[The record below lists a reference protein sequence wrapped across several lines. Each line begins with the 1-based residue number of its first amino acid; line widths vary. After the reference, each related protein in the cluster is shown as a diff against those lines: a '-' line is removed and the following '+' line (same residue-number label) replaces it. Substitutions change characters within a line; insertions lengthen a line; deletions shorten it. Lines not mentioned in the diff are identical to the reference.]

1 MSDLWSFGW
10 KVGSAICQS
19 LCTFGQGWVC
29 HMFKGGVLCEAAM
42 VSISGVPLAIS
53 RLVYLSDYNAAF
65 VPIASLCQ
73 VGMMFEGFRL
83 LQLLL
88 PLCHPCKWLN
98 RLWGRIRS
106 RPWGG
111 FVSAPSST
119 MAAKKDVASSS
130 AARLS
135 RKGGSR
141 QPCSGK
147 PTNKLNKREF
157 RKRFYFPNDISVQ
170 LVDGNPMSTEK
181 AAHNAIY
188 FTKEQFN
195 ARLRFPLPSLFKEF
209 LHYT

>member
-1 MSDLWSFGW
+1 MRGCLGYFVVFD
-10 KVGSAICQS
+10 
-19 LCTFGQGWVC
+19 
-29 HMFKGGVLCEAAM
+29 VL
-42 VSISGVPLAIS
+42 
-53 RLVYLSDYNAAF
+53 LS
-65 VPIASLCQ
+65 
-73 VGMMFEGFRL
+73 L

-106 RPWGG
+106 RPWGGCWLRQASYFRLFEALSIEQWSRVTLFWLSALRHVG

-157 RKRFYFPNDISVQ
+157 CKRFYFPNDISVQ

-195 ARLRFPLPSLFKEF
+195 ARLCFPLLSLFKEF

>member
-1 MSDLWSFGW
+1 MTRGAQGGETFMASRCPWDGYQAVCRFDRSAVGALGLCSF
-10 KVGSAICQS
+10 
-19 LCTFGQGWVC
+19 
-29 HMFKGGVLCEAAM
+29 E
-42 VSISGVPLAIS
+42 
-53 RLVYLSDYNAAF
+53 
-65 VPIASLCQ
+65 
-73 VGMMFEGFRL
+73 E
-83 LQLLL
+83 
-88 PLCHPCKWLN
+88 CHPIN
-98 RLWGRIRS
+98 RESIPPRRHFLS
-106 RPWGG
+106 ASPLSG

-195 ARLRFPLPSLFKEF
+195 ASSVSSSVPLQGIPPLYLNSSSLYPSQ
-209 LHYT
+209 YCASVDGVQTS